1 MKKVIVSCLF
11 GVAVLL
17 SSGCRPDEGIWWSP
31 DGRVAAVRAPD
42 GLRLADAEGALSAPV
57 VEGEIQSANWLP
69 DGSALLVSRGYM
81 AKDWSAAEKLIP
93 SEEAAV
99 TRQMAAAM
107 PDLLRAALITSG
119 GSLDDIEKTF
129 LKPLGLTLV
138 GDELE
143 SVFRCAL
150 ALRREKILAAI
161 AGFPKSKEL
170 ETKILGETNAIT
182 IHEILLLPFK
192 EGKVSGEPRAVS
204 RSLRPLAD
212 PVISPDGDVLA
223 YVAGRGALKAMT
235 LDGKSRFTVA
245 DGNVHSAVWTA
256 DGRALVYVMMRDPDE
271 SIVGEIRSHKVVSE
285 KGTLLSDEN
294 GPHPDTIALATFN
307 AAAGNKPRMRTL
319 PDGRILLATMPVNL
333 PARVGSIAPREQFF
347 FLDVTKA
354 DLPLVPVEVTEG
366 SLPADLSA
374 FSVSP
379 DGKWVAVVE
388 AQTDVVA
395 VMQLATGKVEM
406 ISPARG
412 GKSRLIPAW
421 RNNRELSFA
430 ALPGEAGSRTELLI
444 WKAHAPARVL
454 SKGWPEEVVKGWLE
468 GK

>member
-17 SSGCRPDEGIWWSP
+17 SSGCGPDEGIWWSP

-99 TRQMAAAM
+99 TRQMAAAI

-119 GSLDDIEKTF
+119 GSLDEIEKTFLKPRSLAARVRRITEPLDEIEKTF

-192 EGKVSGEPRAVS
+192 EGKVSGEPRAVI
-204 RSLRPLAD
+204 RSLHPLAD
-212 PVISPDGDVLA
+212 PVISPAGDVLA
-223 YVAGRGALKAMT
+223 YVTGRGALKAMT

-245 DGNVHSAVWTA
+245 DGNVHSAVWTT
-256 DGRALVYVMMRDPDE
+256 DGRALVYVMMRDPD
-271 SIVGEIRSHKVVSE
+271 
-285 KGTLLSDEN
+285 
-294 GPHPDTIALATFN
+294 
-307 AAAGNKPRMRTL
+307 
-319 PDGRILLATMPVNL
+319 
-333 PARVGSIAPREQFF
+333 
-347 FLDVTKA
+347 
-354 DLPLVPVEVTEG
+354 
-366 SLPADLSA
+366 
-374 FSVSP
+374 
-379 DGKWVAVVE
+379 
-388 AQTDVVA
+388 
-395 VMQLATGKVEM
+395 
-406 ISPARG
+406 
-412 GKSRLIPAW
+412 
-421 RNNRELSFA
+421 
-430 ALPGEAGSRTELLI
+430 
-444 WKAHAPARVL
+444 
-454 SKGWPEEVVKGWLE
+454 
-468 GK
+468 